1 MMMTLEEL
9 NSNTVTEVT
18 TALEK
23 CCVST
28 KWISEMVASRPF
40 TSSSDLIEK
49 AAEIWYT
56 ECTAED
62 YKEAFLGHPKI
73 GDVDSLKKKF
83 SNTKDWANNE
93 QSKIDSAT
101 DKTLHGLAKGND
113 DYLEKFG
120 YIFIVS
126 ASGKSAKE
134 MLTILQKRLLNSEKE
149 ELQIAMNEQH
159 KITVIRLKKLIVEVN
174 ADQTLKSHITTHAL
188 DTTKGVPAKEM
199 PVALRMVDGNTKTL
213 LSVGL
218 TNANGRVT
226 DLLPP
231 GRMLAV
237 GTYEMEFDTKFY
249 HEAQDQTIFY
259 PDATIKFVVTD
270 SGHYHIPL
278 LISPF
283 GYSTYKGS

>member
-1 MMMTLEEL
+1 MMTLEEL
-9 NSNTVTEVT
+9 NSNTAIEV
-18 TALEK
+18 AMHLEK
-23 CCVST
+23 CCVSKT
-28 KWISEMVASRPF
+28 WISEMAASRPF

-49 AAEIWYT
+49 AATIWNT
-56 ECTAED
+56 KCTAED
-62 YKEAFLGHPKI
+62 YKEAFSGHPKI
-73 GDVDSLKKKF
+73 GDVTSLKQKF

-93 QSKIDSAT
+93 QSKVDDAD
-101 DKTLHGLAKGND
+101 DKTLHDLAKGND
-113 DYLEKFG
+113 AYLEKFG

-134 MLTILQKRLLNSEKE
+134 MLTILQKRLLNSEEE

-159 KITVIRLKKLIVEVN
+159 KITVIRLKKLIAEVDE
-174 ADQTLKSHITTHAL
+174 DQTLKSQITTHAL
-188 DTTKGVPAKEM
+188 DTAKGVPAKAM
-199 PVALRMVDGNTKTL
+199 PVVLRMIDGNTKKL

-218 TNANGRVT
+218 TNTDGRVA

-249 HEAQDQTIFY
+249 HKAQNQTVFY
-259 PDATIKFVVTD
+259 PDATIKFIVTD
-270 SGHYHIPL
+270 AGHYHIPL